1 MTFYNVP
8 TITIQIEDTPEDLDR
23 AAVIFRAI
31 RALHPNAAT
40 VDTGDVATTS
50 IVRWFNRL
58 GTGSRIFW
66 ERAARHAQ
74 SHFEWTFDD
83 LAESPGDKKALRSYH
98 RNSYRAI
105 KVEGAADPL
114 ISRWD
119 SKRDCQVYQM
129 PDAVRDEIL
138 HLLDLEERQDHSNK

>member
-1 MTFYNVP
+1 VP
-8 TITIQIEDTPEDLDR
+8 TITIQIKDTAEDLDR
-23 AAVIFRAI
+23 SAVIIRAI
-31 RALHPNAAT
+31 RALHPDAGA
-40 VDTGDVATTS
+40 VDTREVATTS

-66 ERAARHAQ
+66 ERAARHSE

-83 LAESPGDKKALRSYH
+83 LAESPEDKKTLRSYH

-105 KVEGAADPL
+105 KVEGAVDPL

-129 PDAVRDEIL
+129 PDSVRDEIL
-138 HLLDLEERQDHSNK
+138 HLLDLEKQQDRSNK